1 MQQEAQ
7 APVII
12 VTGAGQGVGKAIAEA
27 IVREGGHVV
36 AVVRSAATATA
47 LAQTLGD
54 RALVLTRDVTA
65 PDAAEAA
72 MTASLDRWGRID
84 GLVNNAGTIE
94 PIGAITETDPA
105 QWEHAIATNLIAPS
119 RFIRAFIARG
129 GGAAT
134 RRIVNLSTG
143 AAHQAL
149 EGWSAYCA
157 GKAALAMLTRSIAL
171 DHAKDHIHAFG
182 LLPGLV
188 DTGMQATIRAS
199 GINQVSRI
207 PRSSLRPAEEP
218 ARAVAYLL
226 SGAADDLAGG
236 EIDIRDTAFRSR
248 AGLPAL

>member
-1 MQQEAQ
+1 MQQGAQ

-12 VTGAGQGVGKAIAEA
+12 VTGAGQGVGKATAEA
-27 IVREGGHVV
+27 IVRAGGHVL
-36 AVVRSAATATA
+36 AVIRSAATATA

-54 RALVLTRDVTA
+54 AALVLTRDVTM
-65 PDAAEAA
+65 PDAAETA
-72 MTASLDRWGRID
+72 MKAGLDRWGHID

-94 PIGAITETDPA
+94 PIGALAETDAA

-119 RFIRAFIARG
+119 RFIRAFIAQGERQ
-129 GGAAT
+129 AT

-157 GKAALAMLTRSIAL
+157 GKAALAMLTRAIAL
-171 DHAKDHIHAFG
+171 DHAKDHIRVFG

-188 DTGMQATIRAS
+188 DTGMQETIRAS
-199 GINQVSRI
+199 GINEVSRI

-218 ARAVAYLL
+218 ARAVQYLL

-236 EIDIRDTAFRSR
+236 EIDIRNADFRSR

>member
-7 APVII
+7 APVVI
-12 VTGAGQGVGKAIAEA
+12 VTGAGKGVGKATAEA
-27 IVREGGHVV
+27 IVRAGGHVV
-36 AVVRSAATATA
+36 AVIRSAATAAA
-47 LAQTLGD
+47 LTQTLGD
-54 RALVLTRDVTA
+54 AALVLTRDVTA

-72 MTASLDRWGRID
+72 MTAGLDRWGRID

-94 PIGAITETDPA
+94 PIGALAETDAA

-119 RFIRAFIARG
+119 RFIRAFIAKG
-129 GGAAT
+129 GHGAT

-157 GKAALAMLTRSIAL
+157 GKAALAMLTRAIAL
-171 DHAKDHIHAFG
+171 DHAKDHIRAFG

-188 DTGMQATIRAS
+188 DTGMQETIRAS
-199 GINQVSRI
+199 GINEVSRI
-207 PRSSLRPAEEP
+207 PRSSLRPADEP
-218 ARAVAYLL
+218 ARAVQYLL

-236 EIDIRDTAFRSR
+236 EIDIRNAGFRSR
-248 AGLPAL
+248 AGLPPL